1 MYKAVFYMLMGAL
14 LMAVYM
20 SGSADPFINDTLEV
34 LKKHN
39 PLVE

>member
-14 LMAVYM
+14 LTAVYM
-20 SGSADPFINDTLEV
+20 SGAADPLLNDTLEV